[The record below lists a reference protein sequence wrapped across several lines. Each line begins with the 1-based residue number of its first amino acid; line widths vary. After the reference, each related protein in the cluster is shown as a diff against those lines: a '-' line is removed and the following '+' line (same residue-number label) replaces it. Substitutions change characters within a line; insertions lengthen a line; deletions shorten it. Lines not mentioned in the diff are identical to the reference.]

1 MGVVYPS
8 TMDKTDVSIIENVGM
23 EKKRVDAHTGGT
35 TGGVNLFTDGAVVLI
50 PTPSPDPKGMFD

>member
-23 EKKRVDAHTGGT
+23 EKKRGDAHSGST